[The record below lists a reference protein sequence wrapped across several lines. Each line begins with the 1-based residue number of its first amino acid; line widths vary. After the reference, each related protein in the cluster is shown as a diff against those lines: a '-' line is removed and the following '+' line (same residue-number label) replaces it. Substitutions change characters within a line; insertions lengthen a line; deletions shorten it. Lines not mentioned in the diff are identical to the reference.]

1 MLFQY
6 ETGNLVLKILDKRFC
21 GNVLD
26 FYLEGDSY
34 FGAMEPDRI
43 DGFYTIDYHRRLLD
57 YEEKSFVAGKR
68 ARYYIYEKKNPGKII
83 GTAALRNIVRGSFL
97 SATIGYKLLPEYT
110 GRGYATETVKKIT
123 DEAIYDEELHR
134 IVAYVQ
140 PENEASVRVL
150 EKCGFEYE
158 GIAHDYAM
166 LKGRW
171 HDHAIY
177 ARVGSGR

>member
-6 ETGNLVLKILDKRFC
+6 VTENLVLKILDEKYSRD
-21 GNVLD
+21 VLE
-26 FYLEGDSY
+26 FYIEGDSY

-43 DGFYTIDYHRRLLD
+43 DGFYTKDYHKRLLE
-57 YEEKSFVAGKR
+57 YEEKSYIAGR
-68 ARYYIYEKKNPGKII
+68 SARYYIYEKGNPWRII
-83 GTAALRNIVRGSFL
+83 GTAAIRNIVRGSFM

-110 GRGYATETVKKIT
+110 GKGYATQAVKRLT
-123 DEAIYDEELHR
+123 DEAITDEELHR

-140 PENEASVRVL
+140 PDNTASIRLL

-158 GIAHDYAM
+158 GIARDYAI

-177 ARVGSGR
+177 ARIGK

>member
-6 ETGNLVLKILDKRFC
+6 ETGNLVLKVLDHRFC
-21 GNVLD
+21 RNVLD

-43 DGFYTIDYHRRLLD
+43 DGFYTVDYQRRLLE
-57 YEEKSFVAGKR
+57 YEEKSFVANKS
-68 ARYYIYEKKNPGKII
+68 ARYYIYEKENPNKII

-110 GRGYATETVKKIT
+110 GKGYATQTVKKIT
-123 DEAIYDEELHR
+123 DEAIFDEELHR

-140 PENEASVRVL
+140 PDNVASVRVL
-150 EKCGFEYE
+150 EKCGFEFE
-158 GIAHDYAM
+158 GVARDYAM

-177 ARVGSGR
+177 ARVGR

>member
-57 YEEKSFVAGKR
+57 YEEKSFVAGKS
-68 ARYYIYEKKNPGKII
+68 ARYYIYEKKNQDKII